1 MFEFQEKWE
10 KHLLNNY
17 GTPSLKIVKGKGVW
31 VKDSN
36 GRSYLD
42 FLSGIA
48 VSSLGHSH
56 PAIIKSV
63 KKQIK
68 NLSHTSNFYAHDS
81 VLNLA
86 QKLTSKT
93 GRVAKVFFCNSG
105 TEANEAAFK
114 LTRLATNKPALSLN
128 NSFHGRT
135 MGALSLTGQM
145 MKQKGYEPM
154 VPGVVFAEPNDPAD
168 LKDKTSSDIGSIFF
182 EPIQG
187 EGGVVDLSTE
197 YLKELSAVAKTKNA
211 FLVADEVQTG
221 IGRCGYWFLSEGL
234 ELEPD
239 VIVLAKGLAGGLPIG
254 AILVFG
260 ELIDIFKPG
269 SHGST
274 FGGNPVSCAAAL
286 SVIETIEKQ
295 NLLDNARLRGE
306 QLVRNLA
313 SHKSING
320 VSGAGLLR
328 GVHLLEPRAKKVVE
342 IAQANGLLVN
352 SVSENI
358 IRLAPPLI
366 VNSYQIDRASEIL
379 VKAIEA
385 A

>member
-1 MFEFQEKWE
+1 MSDYQKKWE
-10 KHLLNNY
+10 RYLLNNY
-17 GTPSLKIVKGKGVW
+17 GTPSLQIVKGKGVW
-31 VKDSN
+31 AKDSN
-36 GRSYLD
+36 SNWYLD

-56 PAIIKSV
+56 PAIIRAV
-63 KKQIK
+63 TKQIK
-68 NLSHTSNFYAHDS
+68 KLSHTSNFYAHET

-86 QKLTSKT
+86 EKLSSKSK
-93 GRVAKVFFCNSG
+93 RDAKVFFCNSG

-114 LTRLATNKPALSLN
+114 LTRLANHKSALALN

-135 MGALSLTGQM
+135 MGALALTGQSA
-145 MKQKGYEPM
+145 KQVGFEPM
-154 VPGVVFAEPNDPAD
+154 VPGVLFTQPNDLLD
-168 LKDKTSSDIGSIFF
+168 LQEKSQNNIGSIFF

-187 EGGVVDLSTE
+187 EGGVVDLSSE
-197 YLKELSAVAKTKNA
+197 YLTALNSVAENQKA

-234 ELEPD
+234 DLTPD

-260 ELIDIFKPG
+260 ELVDTFKPG
-269 SHGST
+269 NHGST

-286 SVIETIEKQ
+286 SVIETIEQQ
-295 NLLDNARLRGE
+295 NLLENSRLRGE
-306 QLVRNLA
+306 QLVRNLS
-313 SHKSING
+313 SHNLIKNI
-320 VSGAGLLR
+320 SGAGLLR
-328 GVHLLEPRAKKVVE
+328 GVHLYQENAKNVVAA
-342 IAQANGLLVN
+342 AQLRGLLVN
-352 SVSENI
+352 AVGENI

-366 VNSYQIDRASEIL
+366 VTPKQIDQASEIL
-379 VKAIEA
+379 IQSIEA